1 MRLLKEVIPL
11 DILFALL
18 YFLIIDGKCTSDI
31 VNSSV
36 IGGTLGSICLF
47 CMTYVFK
54 MKLNWRYHNWRY
66 LLIYIMSD
74 LTTNANF
81 RNIFTWVHRGYY
93 QAVRTIST
101 FNFTHINI
109 HSPTFPQREK
119 FVCLF
124 FFFAV
129 LFFTYFVWKR
139 ENIDHEELYIWTRF
153 TQCSEAAS
161 SLEVFYRKSIPKNLA
176 NFTEK
181 HLYQSLFFDLIK
193 LQTWGKTWKM

>member
-1 MRLLKEVIPL
+1 MFLRLLKEVIPL
-11 DILFALL
+11 DILFVLL

-66 LLIYIMSD
+66 HLIYIMSD

-81 RNIFTWVHRGYY
+81 RNIFTWFCRGYY
-93 QAVRTIST
+93 KPVRTIST
-101 FNFTHINI
+101 FNFTHIFSNI
-109 HSPTFPQREK
+109 STAWK
-119 FVCLF
+119 FFF

-139 ENIDHEELYIWTRF
+139 ENIDHEKLYIWTLF
-153 TQCSEAAS
+153 TQCSERAHC
-161 SLEVFYRKSIPKNLA
+161 KCSIEKLYLKISQILQKNTCTRVS
-176 NFTEK
+176 F
-181 HLYQSLFFDLIK
+181 LI
-193 LQTWGKTWKM
+193 W

>member
-1 MRLLKEVIPL
+1 MFLRLLKEVIPL
-11 DILFALL
+11 DILFVLL

-66 LLIYIMSD
+66 HLIYIMSD

-81 RNIFTWVHRGYY
+81 RNIFTWFCRGYY
-93 QAVRTIST
+93 KAV
-101 FNFTHINI
+101 
-109 HSPTFPQREK
+109 
-119 FVCLF
+119 L

-139 ENIDHEELYIWTRF
+139 ENIDHEKLYIWTLF
-153 TQCSEAAS
+153 T
-161 SLEVFYRKSIPKNLA
+161 
-176 NFTEK
+176 
-181 HLYQSLFFDLIK
+181 
-193 LQTWGKTWKM
+193 

>member
-11 DILFALL
+11 DILFAFL

-36 IGGTLGSICLF
+36 IGGTLESICLF

-74 LTTNANF
+74 LTTNATF
-81 RNIFTWVHRGYY
+81 RNIFTWVYRRYY
-93 QAVRTIST
+93 KAVRTIST

-119 FVCLF
+119 LVFFVVVFWGSFFHLFCLK
-124 FFFAV
+124 
-129 LFFTYFVWKR
+129 TGKYRPWKTLHL
-139 ENIDHEELYIWTRF
+139 NSFHTMF
-153 TQCSEAAS
+153 GSS
-161 SLEVFYRKSIPKNLA
+161 SLEVFYRKSIPKNFE